1 MDTVSQMAT
10 TAAKYVFGNSANQEP
25 LSGTQGDV
33 TKGEPYD
40 AGNLDP
46 SDQERLR
53 QGLSG
58 AESRDVDSSNTT
70 ATTSSSSDKPIDT
83 KTTSSSA
90 PGSVSKT
97 ENTGPITT
105 ATNAADNTGF
115 THPQHDMS
123 APGRSSSGQGFAG
136 GVTTATNRTTDSG
149 FTTPGQDMG
158 GSSRSTSGFDNTS
171 SASGLDNTR
180 SASGLDSTRST
191 SGFDNNSS
199 STTNKQSTSTHNLN
213 TTGQNLTDQNLDSTR
228 DVSASNID
236 SKSKPSKSPSADAD
250 DEPSS
255 VDVSGPGPRDLST
268 VARENGGDAG
278 SHRGSE
284 TTSTS
289 SGNKQPGSS
298 GAGAGGNLPA
308 DRSQEKGTGEE
319 YVKSSGLQ
327 ADGGDFDATRPGA
340 GREADRLME
349 QKGITTA
356 AGAAGAGGGAAA
368 AKGKDGAEHKE
379 HGNSGS
385 GDSKEKHG
393 LVDKIKEKLHKH

>member
-10 TAAKYVFGNSANQEP
+10 TAAKYVFGDSANQEP

-33 TKGEPYD
+33 SKGEPYD

-58 AESRDVDSSNTT
+58 AESRDVNSSNTT
-70 ATTSSSSDKPIDT
+70 ATTSSSDKPVDT
-83 KTTSSSA
+83 KITSSSA
-90 PGSVSKT
+90 FGGVSKT

-105 ATNAADNTGF
+105 ATNAADDAGF

-123 APGRSSSGQGFAG
+123 APGRSSPGQGFAG

-158 GSSRSTSGFDNTS
+158 G
-171 SASGLDNTR
+171 
-180 SASGLDSTRST
+180 
-191 SGFDNNSS
+191 
-199 STTNKQSTSTHNLN
+199 
-213 TTGQNLTDQNLDSTR
+213 TDAN
-228 DVSASNID
+228 
-236 SKSKPSKSPSADAD
+236 

-268 VARENGGDAG
+268 VAREHGGVAG

-289 SGNKQPGSS
+289 SGNKQSDS

-356 AGAAGAGGGAAA
+356 AGAGASGGAAV
-368 AKGKDGAEHKE
+368 AKGKDGAEHKAR
-379 HGNSGS
+379 GNSGS

>member
-10 TAAKYVFGNSANQEP
+10 TAAKYVFGDSANQEP

-58 AESRDVDSSNTT
+58 AESRDVNSSNTT
-70 ATTSSSSDKPIDT
+70 ATTSSSSDKSVDT
-83 KTTSSSA
+83 KITSSSA
-90 PGSVSKT
+90 FGGVSKT

-105 ATNAADNTGF
+105 ATNAADDAGF

-158 GSSRSTSGFDNTS
+158 GSARSTSGLES
-171 SASGLDNTR
+171 SHSPSGLDNIR
-180 SASGLDSTRST
+180 SVSGLDSTRST

-199 STTNKQSTSTHNLN
+199 SSSTNKQSTSTQNLN

-228 DVSASNID
+228 DVSASSID
-236 SKSKPSKSPSADAD
+236 SKSKPSKSPSADAN

-268 VARENGGDAG
+268 VAREHGGDAG

-289 SGNKQPGSS
+289 SGNKQSDS
-298 GAGAGGNLPA
+298 GVGAGGNLPA

-356 AGAAGAGGGAAA
+356 AGAGASGGAAV
-368 AKGKDGAEHKE
+368 AKGKDGAEHKAR
-379 HGNSGS
+379 GNSGS

>member
-10 TAAKYVFGNSANQEP
+10 TAAKYVFGDSANQEP

-58 AESRDVDSSNTT
+58 AESRDVNSSNTT
-70 ATTSSSSDKPIDT
+70 ATTSSSS
-83 KTTSSSA
+83 SA
-90 PGSVSKT
+90 FGGVSKT
-97 ENTGPITT
+97 QNTGPIAT
-105 ATNAADNTGF
+105 ATNTTDDAGF

-158 GSSRSTSGFDNTS
+158 GSARST
-171 SASGLDNTR
+171 
-180 SASGLDSTRST
+180 SGLDSTRSA

-199 STTNKQSTSTHNLN
+199 SNTNNQSTSTQNLN
-213 TTGQNLTDQNLDSTR
+213 TTGHSLTNQNLDRTR
-228 DVSASNID
+228 DVSATNID
-236 SKSKPSKSPSADAD
+236 SKSKPSKSPSADTN

-255 VDVSGPGPRDLST
+255 VDVSGPGPGPRDLST
-268 VARENGGDAG
+268 VAREHGGDAG
-278 SHRGSE
+278 SHGGSE
-284 TTSTS
+284 NTSTN
-289 SGNKQPGSS
+289 SGNKQPGS
-298 GAGAGGNLPA
+298 GAGGNLPA

-349 QKGITTA
+349 QKGINTTT
-356 AGAAGAGGGAAA
+356 GAGAGGGAAA
-368 AKGKDGAEHKE
+368 AKGKDGAEHKARS
-379 HGNSGS
+379 NSGS

>member
-10 TAAKYVFGNSANQEP
+10 TAAKYVFGDSANQEP

-53 QGLSG
+53 QGLSD
-58 AESRDVDSSNTT
+58 AESRDVNSSNTT
-70 ATTSSSSDKPIDT
+70 ATTSSSSDQPINT
-83 KTTSSSA
+83 KITSSSSSA
-90 PGSVSKT
+90 FGGVSKT

-105 ATNAADNTGF
+105 ATNAADDTSF

-158 GSSRSTSGFDNTS
+158 GSARSTSGLESSRSPSGLDSSRSTSGFDN
-171 SASGLDNTR
+171 N
-180 SASGLDSTRST
+180 
-191 SGFDNNSS
+191 NNSNS
-199 STTNKQSTSTHNLN
+199 STNKQSTSTQNLN
-213 TTGQNLTDQNLDSTR
+213 TTGQNLTDQNIDSTR

-278 SHRGSE
+278 NHRGSE

-289 SGNKQPGSS
+289 SGNKQQPGS
-298 GAGAGGNLPA
+298 GAGGNLPA

-340 GREADRLME
+340 GREAERLME
-349 QKGITTA
+349 QKGITTT
-356 AGAAGAGGGAAA
+356 AAGAGGVAAA
-368 AKGKDGAEHKE
+368 AKGKDG
-379 HGNSGS
+379 

>member
-10 TAAKYVFGNSANQEP
+10 TAAKYVFGDSANQEP

-53 QGLSG
+53 QHLSG
-58 AESRDVDSSNTT
+58 AESRDVHSSNTT
-70 ATTSSSSDKPIDT
+70 ATTSSSSSDKPIDT
-83 KTTSSSA
+83 KITSSSSA
-90 PGSVSKT
+90 FGGVSKT
-97 ENTGPITT
+97 ENTGPITK
-105 ATNAADNTGF
+105 ATNAADNAGF
-115 THPQHDMS
+115 THPEHDMS

-158 GSSRSTSGFDNTS
+158 GSARNTSGFDNTS
-171 SASGLDNTR
+171 SASGLD
-180 SASGLDSTRST
+180 SARNT

-199 STTNKQSTSTHNLN
+199 SSSTNKQSTSTQNLN
-213 TTGQNLTDQNLDSTR
+213 TTGQNLTDQNLDNTR

-236 SKSKPSKSPSADAD
+236 SKSKPSKSPSADAN

-255 VDVSGPGPRDLST
+255 VNVSGPGPRNLST

-289 SGNKQPGSS
+289 NGNKQPGSS

-356 AGAAGAGGGAAA
+356 AGAGAGGGAAA
-368 AKGKDGAEHKE
+368 AKGKDGAEHKAR
-379 HGNSGS
+379 GNSGS